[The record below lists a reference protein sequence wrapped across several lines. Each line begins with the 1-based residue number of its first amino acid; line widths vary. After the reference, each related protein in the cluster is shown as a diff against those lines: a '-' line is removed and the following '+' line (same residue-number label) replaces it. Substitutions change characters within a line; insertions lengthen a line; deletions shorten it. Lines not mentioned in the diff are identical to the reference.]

1 MEDLV
6 ATPVRPNEGRSITA
20 YFWVNARFL
29 HMPGYRAEPSRP
41 DKAKAIAGVVLVYAV
56 IAGAALMMP
65 SDSPLRRGESEPTVL
80 IDVRELPEPQPP
92 PEEQAGK
99 AKEEE
104 GAAGKKAEPTPI
116 VAPRPVIEVPTK
128 PPVAAAPI
136 AGTSSAATAGAA
148 TTGTGPGAGDSG
160 TGRGGGGSGGGG
172 GGGSDARLLG
182 GNSARLPA
190 HLLRGFTAD
199 RGYGHLWLTIAE
211 SGRVTHCSV
220 LQSTGNVEVDQ
231 ALCSLMIRRS
241 RWAPAR
247 DTYGRPIE
255 VRLRYTATW
264 SKD

>member
-1 MEDLV
+1 
-6 ATPVRPNEGRSITA
+6 
-20 YFWVNARFL
+20 
-29 HMPGYRAEPSRP
+29 MPGYRAEPTRP
-41 DKAKAIAGVVLVYAV
+41 DKAKAIAGVLIVYAV

-65 SDSPLRRGESEPTVL
+65 SDSPIHTRESEPAVL
-80 IDVRELPEPQPP
+80 IDVRELPEPEPP
-92 PEEQAGK
+92 PEELAGK
-99 AKEEE
+99 AEEEE
-104 GAAGKKAEPTPI
+104 GAAGRKAEPTPV
-116 VAPRPVIEVPTK
+116 VAPKPAIEVPAK
-128 PPVAAAPI
+128 PEVAAAPI
-136 AGTSSAATAGAA
+136 AGTGNATTAGAA
-148 TTGTGPGAGDSG
+148 TTGTGPGAGGSG
-160 TGRGGGGSGGGG
+160 TGRGGGGSGG

-190 HLLRGFTAD
+190 RLLHGFASD
-199 RGYGHLWLTIAE
+199 RGYGHLWLTIAR

-255 VRLRYTATW
+255 VTLRYTATW